1 MQRSGTEPPGD
12 LLPAAAIAKTLESNP
27 LLPIC
32 GTEIDYRRSQ
42 RLILMKPKKVKRL
55 RITERDYLLANRK
68 AAREEEILAH
78 GKPVSFRSH
87 FHKIKKKYDRK
98 QLKKVISDTTDDGFS
113 F

>member
-1 MQRSGTEPPGD
+1 
-12 LLPAAAIAKTLESNP
+12 
-27 LLPIC
+27 
-32 GTEIDYRRSQ
+32 
-42 RLILMKPKKVKRL
+42 MKPKRIKRL

-98 QLKKVISDTTDDGFS
+98 QLKKVISDTTDDGFFIHPLAYLQRTS
-113 F
+113 TTKYLTDHNSVSQLHKCNDFSVNFFAPNQ